1 MDKDKRETEKRPA
14 RSKVRPASNEKS
26 MMRRFHHLIFQEW
39 FILVA
44 LSLTVT
50 LVLISTFI
58 KSSPTYHVGDVADH
72 NIKAK
77 FELLIEDE
85 QSTQKKR
92 EEAAQESPLVFDLDG
107 SVAVG
112 IAQRLNA
119 AFEVQRQQ
127 LQKHIDSLAANAATY
142 AAIGAGGVEDLR
154 GVAAKPELRETSSG
168 PDLPGLPQFAFE
180 QRSVFEQ
187 ALGLEVPDVIYS
199 TLIQKRFSVAIQ
211 GLANQWLQG
220 LLARGVL
227 ANRPTGIQ
235 FENKALVIRNVQ
247 SKRETMVASTRE
259 LIDLAAAQQYLQDQG
274 ASQPAGTDPDVIKTA
289 HLLSSKLLSV
299 NLGFNLGE
307 TESRKEVA
315 VQAVKPVYIQIKK
328 NEMLVREGQR
338 VGPDELLKL
347 RNVAQKTAR
356 HNRLIIFISL
366 LLLMALFIG
375 VFVSV
380 AQHHLPGFRLTPR
393 DLLFLAILLVILCI
407 MVRTAMEVIDSIGD
421 QLIYLNAKAMLYA
434 VPLAAGAMFC
444 SIFFGVSVSLIFSL
458 VLMILTG
465 FFWGKDFY
473 LNFYFLLGS
482 FVAAHGVVS
491 CRNRMAPIQAGAVVG
506 TCNVAVIVLAS
517 LMQDQIGPA
526 AVLVQSVCGFF
537 GGVFAGIL
545 VTGFAP
551 LAEMLFG
558 YTTDIKLLELAS
570 MDQPLLQELMLQAPG
585 TYHHSV
591 IVSNMVEAAAKAIG
605 ANSLL
610 AKVSAYYHD
619 TGKLKKPLYFIENQF
634 DGANRHEK
642 LAPSMSS
649 LILISHVKEGV
660 ELARQHK
667 LGQPIVDIISQHHGT
682 RLISFFYQKA
692 LEAREKN
699 KTSKGTEL
707 PPIDVEDYR
716 YPGPKPQTKEAGLVM
731 LADVVEAAC
740 RALPEPTPARIR
752 GLVNKLINNIFIDG
766 QLDECELTLKDLHQ
780 IAKRFNQILATIH
793 HKRIEYPTIGPK
805 DGKSKVN
812 ADPHQRE
819 TKVDRDR
826 SAAAEEGGQVDL
838 KRLGLH

>member
-1 MDKDKRETEKRPA
+1 MDKDKRETERRPA
-14 RSKVRPASNEKS
+14 RSTVRPASNEKS
-26 MMRRFHHLIFQEW
+26 MLRRLYHLLFQEW

-50 LVLISTFI
+50 LILISTFV
-58 KSSPTYHVGDVADH
+58 KPSPTYRVGDVADH

-92 EEAAQESPLVFDLDG
+92 EEAAQESPLVFDLDS
-107 SVAVG
+107 SVGIG

-119 AFEVQRQQ
+119 AFEIQRQ
-127 LQKHIDSLAANAATY
+127 LLDTHLDALGANAAQNT
-142 AAIGAGGVEDLR
+142 AIGGEAIENFRKG
-154 GVAAKPELRETSSG
+154 AARPGIHETRSA
-168 PDLPGLPQFAFE
+168 PDLPGLLQFKSE
-180 QRSVFEQ
+180 HLGVLEQ
-187 ALGLEVPDVIYS
+187 ALGFEVPDAIYN
-199 TLIQKRFSVAIQ
+199 TLIQKRFNRVIQ
-211 GLANQWLQG
+211 GLANTWLHE
-220 LLARGVL
+220 LLSRGVV
-227 ANRPTGIQ
+227 ATRPAGTQ
-235 FENKALVIRNVQ
+235 FENKTLVIRNVQ
-247 SKRETMVASTRE
+247 SKRETVVAGIWE
-259 LIDLAAAQQYLQDQG
+259 LIDLAGAQRYLQDQST
-274 ASQPAGTDPDVIKTA
+274 SQPTGTDPDVVA
-289 HLLSSKLLSV
+289 AALMLSTKLLSF
-299 NLGFNLGE
+299 NLAFNLGE
-307 TESRKEVA
+307 TESRKEAA

-328 NEMLVREGQR
+328 NEMLVREGQKI
-338 VGPDELLKL
+338 GPEELLKL
-347 RNVAQKTAR
+347 RGLEQKATR

-366 LLLMALFIG
+366 LLIMALFIG

-380 AQHHLPGFRLTPR
+380 AQHHLPGFRLAPR
-393 DLLFLAILLVILCI
+393 DLLFLAILLVILCL
-407 MVRTAMEVIDSIGD
+407 MVRTAMEVIDGIGD
-421 QLIYLNAKAMLYA
+421 QLTYLNAKAMLYA
-434 VPLAAGAMFC
+434 VPLTAGAMFC
-444 SIFFGVSVSLIFSL
+444 SIFFGVSVSLVFSL

-482 FVAAHGVVS
+482 FVAAHGVAS

-506 TCNVAVIVLAS
+506 TCNAGLILLAS
-517 LMQDQIGPA
+517 LLQDQFGPA
-526 AVLVQSVCGFF
+526 AVLVQSVCGFL

-634 DGANRHEK
+634 DGENRHEK

-793 HKRIEYPTIGPK
+793 HKRIEYPTVGPK
-805 DGKSKVN
+805 DAKSKVN

-819 TKVDRDR
+819 AKVDRDR

>member
-1 MDKDKRETEKRPA
+1 M
-14 RSKVRPASNEKS
+14 
-26 MMRRFHHLIFQEW
+26 
-39 FILVA
+39 
-44 LSLTVT
+44 
-50 LVLISTFI
+50 
-58 KSSPTYHVGDVADH
+58 
-72 NIKAK
+72 
-77 FELLIEDE
+77 
-85 QSTQKKR
+85 
-92 EEAAQESPLVFDLDG
+92 
-107 SVAVG
+107 
-112 IAQRLNA
+112 
-119 AFEVQRQQ
+119 
-127 LQKHIDSLAANAATY
+127 
-142 AAIGAGGVEDLR
+142 
-154 GVAAKPELRETSSG
+154 
-168 PDLPGLPQFAFE
+168 
-180 QRSVFEQ
+180 
-187 ALGLEVPDVIYS
+187 
-199 TLIQKRFSVAIQ
+199 
-211 GLANQWLQG
+211 
-220 LLARGVL
+220 
-227 ANRPTGIQ
+227 
-235 FENKALVIRNVQ
+235 
-247 SKRETMVASTRE
+247 
-259 LIDLAAAQQYLQDQG
+259 
-274 ASQPAGTDPDVIKTA
+274 
-289 HLLSSKLLSV
+289 
-299 NLGFNLGE
+299 
-307 TESRKEVA
+307 
-315 VQAVKPVYIQIKK
+315 
-328 NEMLVREGQR
+328 
-338 VGPDELLKL
+338 
-347 RNVAQKTAR
+347 
-356 HNRLIIFISL
+356 
-366 LLLMALFIG
+366 
-375 VFVSV
+375 
-380 AQHHLPGFRLTPR
+380 
-393 DLLFLAILLVILCI
+393 
-407 MVRTAMEVIDSIGD
+407 
-421 QLIYLNAKAMLYA
+421 
-434 VPLAAGAMFC
+434 
-444 SIFFGVSVSLIFSL
+444 
-458 VLMILTG
+458 
-465 FFWGKDFY
+465 
-473 LNFYFLLGS
+473 
-482 FVAAHGVVS
+482 AAHGVAS
-491 CRNRMAPIQAGAVVG
+491 CRNRMAPIHAGAVVG
-506 TCNVAVIVLAS
+506 TCNVSMIVLAS
-517 LMQDQIGPA
+517 LMQDQFGPA

-558 YTTDIKLLELAS
+558 YTTDLKLLELAS

-619 TGKLKKPLYFIENQF
+619 IGKLKKPLYFIENQF
-634 DGANRHEK
+634 DGENRHEK

-660 ELARQHK
+660 ELTRQHK

-740 RALPEPTPARIR
+740 RALPEPTPARIQ

-805 DGKSKVN
+805 DKSKVN
-812 ADPHQRE
+812 ADPNQRE